1 MLTDLP
7 KMTQKVKAK
16 PELEYFLHSLKYI
29 PMSKN
34 KLWEKKKECVEKQG
48 EHLT

>member
-34 KLWEKKKECVEKQG
+34 KLWEKKKNVLKNREN
-48 EHLT
+48 T